1 MRIHRL
7 LPASA
12 LIGLLAGCTVPQPH
26 SAEPDAG
33 VVQNPPTTLAVT
45 TESAPPPAPPSAVS
59 ATTVGA
65 RAAQL
70 DKEVDQLDVQAGL
83 CGVTASDIKAQRTEL
98 STDYFT
104 RVAQINAR
112 LQAGTTAG
120 NPELTAAWQAARGS
134 LGGLDREAARL
145 TDLVTTCTDDDA
157 QATYLTQSIRAAMSL
172 RGAVDADHAE
182 LIKHSGR
189 VTAIAASLEL
199 TLGLMLDD
207 LNRQNEML
215 LVEHRNLTTLAHAI
229 DVGQLLGGNLALK
242 MGALPSWTAPNPAP
256 VAPHHHPT
264 ALSNS
269 TQSAPTKADAA
280 ASHHEAAH
288 GGATA
293 GAAHSTKARK
303 QHRHVAPTNQAPP
316 AKTSF
321 HHHKPLIVVPL
332 TADASYEHALYA
344 AVSSVLSKQ
353 PEARFLVEASV
364 QRNPNHTRA
373 VLDAS
378 VAQRQADAVVRSL
391 TAFGLPQTRVVTMNT
406 VTGTDGAI
414 RVYAQ

>member
-26 SAEPDAG
+26 SAGPDAG
-33 VVQNPPTTLAVT
+33 VVQNTPLALAVT
-45 TESAPPPAPPSAVS
+45 TEPATPPAPPPAFS
-59 ATTVGA
+59 ATSVGA

-70 DKEVDQLDVQAGL
+70 DKEVDQLDVHAGL

-104 RVAQINAR
+104 RIAQINAR

-120 NPELTAAWQAARGS
+120 NPELTSAWQAARGS

-145 TDLVTTCTDDDA
+145 TDLVTNCTDDDA

-182 LIKHSGR
+182 LIKQSGR
-189 VTAIAASLEL
+189 VAAIASNLEL

-215 LVEHRNLTTLAHAI
+215 LVEHRNLTTVAHAI

-242 MGALPSWTAPNPAP
+242 TGTLPSWTTPTPAP
-256 VAPHHHPT
+256 MPPHHRPT
-264 ALSNS
+264 ALSDNAH
-269 TQSAPTKADAA
+269 SAPAQPAKVDAA
-280 ASHHEAAH
+280 HAA
-288 GGATA
+288 GTPSDTVL
-293 GAAHSTKARK
+293 STKARK
-303 QHRHVAPTNQAPP
+303 HHHRPVPNNTATPT
-316 AKTSF
+316 KIFF

-332 TADASYEHALYA
+332 TADASYERALYS

-353 PEARFLVEASV
+353 PGARFVVEASV
-364 QRNPNHTRA
+364 QHNPSHTRA
-373 VLDAS
+373 VLDAGA
-378 VAQRQADAVVRSL
+378 AQRQADAVVRSL